1 MTVQECDKV
10 CREVQCVLTYQL
22 GRNDDGV
29 SLKSVIEINKL
40 QRSCT
45 WKHNDFFFSDKITFS
60 IC

>member
-1 MTVQECDKV
+1 MMVQECDKV

-29 SLKSVIEINKL
+29 SLKSVTKFNKL

-45 WKHNDFFFSDKITFS
+45 WKHNDFFPS
-60 IC
+60 